1 LASVERTIGEL
12 SRRLPAK
19 PGLPFNAA
27 VLAEAMAQ
35 KKAYEVQGWL
45 NRPDPKTAI
54 VLLYGPDRG
63 LVSERAKAFA
73 EKTGVPL
80 DDPFSVVRL
89 DAAEA
94 DQQGRL
100 LDEAHTIPM
109 FAARRLLWLR
119 NVAAQKNIAD
129 DVKALC
135 AAPPADA
142 IVLIEAGDL
151 KKGVGLRAAV
161 ESSPAAIA
169 LPCYSDES
177 RDLDQLIDQVLGEQ
191 SIRIGLDAR
200 ATLKRSLGG
209 DRLASRGELQKLA
222 LYAADKGEVDIEDVR
237 LLTGDVSDQS
247 LDDAIDAALE
257 GRIRDFDA
265 MFQRHA
271 QAGGQTFLVLSG
283 MSRQLLALQ
292 LMRADLDSGKR
303 NANDAIAAARPP
315 IFFSRKKT
323 MELALLR
330 LSGPF
335 LTRALERLQAA
346 VLQTR
351 RRPDLAAAIAR
362 QALLGIAIES
372 SRRAG

>member
-1 LASVERTIGEL
+1 
-12 SRRLPAK
+12 
-19 PGLPFNAA
+19 
-27 VLAEAMAQ
+27 MAQ

-45 NRPDPKTAI
+45 NRPDPKVAI

-63 LVSERAKAFA
+63 LVSERARIFA

-80 DDPFSVVRL
+80 GDPFSVVRL

-100 LDEAHTIPM
+100 LDEANTVPM

-119 NVAAQKNIAD
+119 NVGAQKNIAD

-135 AAPPADA
+135 VNPPADA
-142 IVLIEAGDL
+142 VILIEAGDL
-151 KKGVGLRAAV
+151 KKGAGLRATV
-161 ESSPAAIA
+161 EASPVAIA
-169 LPCYSDES
+169 LPCYGDEA

-191 SIRIGLDAR
+191 NIRIGLDAR

-209 DRLASRGELQKLA
+209 DRLASRGELQKLV
-222 LYAADKGEVDIEDVR
+222 LYAADKGEVDVEDIR
-237 LLTGDVSDQS
+237 MLTGDVSEQS
-247 LDDAIDAALE
+247 VEDAIDAALE

-265 MFQRHA
+265 MLQRHV
-271 QAGGQTFLVLSG
+271 QAGGQTFLALSG

-292 LMRADLDSGKR
+292 LMRVDLDSGKR
-303 NANDAIAAARPP
+303 GAAELIAAARPP

-323 MELALLR
+323 MELALR
-330 LSGPF
+330 RFSAPF
-335 LTRALERLQAA
+335 LARALERLHAA

-362 QALLGIAIES
+362 QALLAIAIES
-372 SRRAG
+372 ARRGEQAA

>member
-1 LASVERTIGEL
+1 
-12 SRRLPAK
+12 
-19 PGLPFNAA
+19 
-27 VLAEAMAQ
+27 MAQ
-35 KKAYEVQGWL
+35 KKAYEVPGWL
-45 NRPDPKTAI
+45 TRPDPKIAV

-63 LVSERAKAFA
+63 LVSERARAFA

-100 LDEAHTIPM
+100 LDEARTVPM
-109 FAARRLLWLR
+109 FATQRLLWLR
-119 NVAAQKNIAD
+119 NVGAQKNIAD

-135 AAPPADA
+135 AQPAQDA
-142 IVLIEAGDL
+142 VILVEAGDL
-151 KKGVGLRAAV
+151 KKGAALRSTV
-161 ESSPAAIA
+161 EASPAGMA
-169 LPCYSDES
+169 LPCYGDES

-191 SIRIGLDAR
+191 NIRIGLDAR
-200 ATLKRSLGG
+200 AALRRSLGG

-222 LYAADKGEVDIEDVR
+222 LYAADKGEVSVEDVR
-237 LLTGDVSDQS
+237 LLTGDVSEQS

-271 QAGGQTFLVLSG
+271 QAGGQTFLALSG
-283 MSRQLLALQ
+283 MGRQLQTLQ
-292 LMRADLDSGKR
+292 LMRAGLDEGKR
-303 NANDAIAAARPP
+303 NAGEIIASARPP

-323 MELALLR
+323 MELALR
-330 LSGPF
+330 RFSAPF
-335 LTRALERLQAA
+335 LARAIERLHTA

-351 RRPDLAAAIAR
+351 RRPDLAAALAR

-372 SRRAG
+372 ARHGERTNQYNH

>member
-1 LASVERTIGEL
+1 
-12 SRRLPAK
+12 
-19 PGLPFNAA
+19 
-27 VLAEAMAQ
+27 MAQ

-100 LDEAHTIPM
+100 LDEALTVPM
-109 FAARRLLWLR
+109 FAAQRLLWLR
-119 NVAAQKNIAD
+119 NVGAQKNIAD
-129 DVKALC
+129 DVKVLC
-135 AAPPADA
+135 ADTPKDA
-142 IVLIEAGDL
+142 IILIEAGEL
-151 KKGVGLRAAV
+151 KKGAGLRSAV
-161 ESSPAAIA
+161 EASPSAIA
-169 LPCYSDES
+169 LPCYGDES

-191 SIRIGLDAR
+191 NIRIGLDAR
-200 ATLKRSLGG
+200 AALKRSLGG

-222 LYAADKGEVDIEDVR
+222 LYATDKGEVTVDDVR
-237 LLTGDVSDQS
+237 LLTGDVSEQS
-247 LDDAIDAALE
+247 LDDAIDAVLE
-257 GRIRDFDA
+257 GRVRDFDA

-271 QAGGQTFLVLSG
+271 QAGGQTFLALSG

-292 LMRADLDSGKR
+292 LMRADLDAGKR
-303 NANDAIAAARPP
+303 GAGEIIAAARPP

-323 MELALLR
+323 MELALR
-330 LSGPF
+330 RFSAPF
-335 LTRALERLQAA
+335 LTRALERLHAA

-351 RRPDLAAAIAR
+351 RRPDLAAAVTR
-362 QALLGIAIES
+362 QALLAIAIES
-372 SRRAG
+372 ARRGERAA